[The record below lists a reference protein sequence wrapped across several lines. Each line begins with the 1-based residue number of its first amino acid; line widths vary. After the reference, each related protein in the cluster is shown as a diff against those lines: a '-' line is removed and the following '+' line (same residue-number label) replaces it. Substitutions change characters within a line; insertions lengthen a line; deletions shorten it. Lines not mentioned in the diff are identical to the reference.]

1 MVMRG
6 DFKASIL
13 IKLKYYIYD
22 LISILKRI
30 FFLEGE
36 GLKKDEVFLVLW
48 NTKDFWKLS
57 SIAHVLKWQTMPAAT
72 NSPPSLANT
81 SSCL

>member
-1 MVMRG
+1 MRHKNIFIIESQGQHMQRITKITQLNMVMRG

-36 GLKKDEVFLVLW
+36 GLKKDEVFLVL
-48 NTKDFWKLS
+48 
-57 SIAHVLKWQTMPAAT
+57 
-72 NSPPSLANT
+72 
-81 SSCL
+81 

>member
-36 GLKKDEVFLVLW
+36 GLKKDEVFLVL
-48 NTKDFWKLS
+48 
-57 SIAHVLKWQTMPAAT
+57 
-72 NSPPSLANT
+72 
-81 SSCL
+81 

>member
-1 MVMRG
+1 MRHKNIFIIESLRQHMHRITKITQLNMVMRG

-36 GLKKDEVFLVLW
+36 GLKKDEVFLVL
-48 NTKDFWKLS
+48 
-57 SIAHVLKWQTMPAAT
+57 
-72 NSPPSLANT
+72 
-81 SSCL
+81 

>member
-1 MVMRG
+1 MRHKNIFIIESLGQHMHRITKITQLNMVMRG

-22 LISILKRI
+22 LISTLKRI

-36 GLKKDEVFLVLW
+36 GLKKDEVFLVL
-48 NTKDFWKLS
+48 
-57 SIAHVLKWQTMPAAT
+57 
-72 NSPPSLANT
+72 
-81 SSCL
+81 

>member
-13 IKLKYYIYD
+13 IKLKYHIYD

-36 GLKKDEVFLVLW
+36 GLKKDEVFLV
-48 NTKDFWKLS
+48 S
-57 SIAHVLKWQTMPAAT
+57 
-72 NSPPSLANT
+72 
-81 SSCL
+81 

>member
-13 IKLKYYIYD
+13 IKLKYYVYD
-22 LISILKRI
+22 LFSILSRI
-30 FFLEGE
+30 IFLEGE

-48 NTKDFWKLS
+48 NTKDFW
-57 SIAHVLKWQTMPAAT
+57 
-72 NSPPSLANT
+72 
-81 SSCL
+81 

>member
-1 MVMRG
+1 MHRITKITQLNMVMRG

-36 GLKKDEVFLVLW
+36 GLKKDEVFLVL
-48 NTKDFWKLS
+48 
-57 SIAHVLKWQTMPAAT
+57 
-72 NSPPSLANT
+72 
-81 SSCL
+81 